1 MSDHTPG
8 ANTQQLIISQSHGIE
23 KEFRMRIRKLVPR
36 TVVRLPASQT
46 SPIYQ
51 P

>member
-8 ANTQQLIISQSHGIE
+8 ANTQQLVVSQSHRIE
-23 KEFRMRIRKLVPR
+23 KEIRMRIRKLVPR
-36 TVVRLPASQT
+36 TVRLPASQT